1 QGTAELARL
10 CRTRTR
16 HRVVRHPDA
25 RPAHRRS
32 LAASHQH
39 RGSRHVEKA
48 ENRHLIPCA
57 ATEGTLDCSRLWSE
71 AWVRGF
77 PGHIIDHV
85 VVGTT
90 SDMRNFSRQHG
101 QTRNLLND
109 RTAVEGCQDVN
120 ETDIWYLSVAR
131 GAFGSA

>member
-57 ATEGTLDCSRLWSE
+57 ATEGTLECSRLWSE
-71 AWVRGF
+71 AWVRVSPVTSSITSWSELRVIG
-77 PGHIIDHV
+77 
-85 VVGTT
+85 GT
-90 SDMRNFSRQHG
+90 FSR
-101 QTRNLLND
+101 TD
-109 RTAVEGCQDVN
+109 RLRLPRRQCIAV
-120 ETDIWYLSVAR
+120 
-131 GAFGSA
+131 